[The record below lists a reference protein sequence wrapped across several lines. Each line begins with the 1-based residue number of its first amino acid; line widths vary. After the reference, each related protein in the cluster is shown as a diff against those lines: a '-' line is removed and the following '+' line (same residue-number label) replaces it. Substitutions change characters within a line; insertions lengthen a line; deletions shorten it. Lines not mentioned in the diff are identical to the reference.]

1 MDWRN
6 HGAAA
11 RRHWGLQ
18 PAPLIQCTIWR
29 RTVAISS
36 NNFQAAYRIR

>member
-1 MDWRN
+1 MAQSWS
-6 HGAAA
+6 GSGSPTL
-11 RRHWGLQ
+11 GLT
-18 PAPLIQCTIWR
+18 PAPLIQCTIWQ